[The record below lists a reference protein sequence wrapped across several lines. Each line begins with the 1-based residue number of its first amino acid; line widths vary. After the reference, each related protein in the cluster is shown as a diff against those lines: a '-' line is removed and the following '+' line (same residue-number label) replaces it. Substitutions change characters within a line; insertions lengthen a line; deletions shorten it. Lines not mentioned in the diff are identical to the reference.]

1 MFCVTMQVMLRILRS
16 KHPYARAILLCIGV
30 VFLVSGL
37 GILSIALTP
46 TPDLAS
52 FGNRQVAL
60 STKIYD
66 RTGEVVLYDLSPNTT
81 REYVPLE
88 NISGH
93 LVRATIAIEDSRFYE
108 HNGVSP
114 LSFLRAVI
122 ANITTGSYSQGGS
135 TITQQVVKNS
145 ILTSKKSPVRKIW
158 EWVLA
163 IKLEQTYSKDQILEF
178 YLNEIPY
185 GGTLY
190 GIEAASRAFF
200 NKNAKDLS
208 IAEAAYLA
216 AIPQAPTFYSPYSN
230 NREALDRRKN
240 LVLSRMQELSF
251 ITKEEASSASEEVV
265 MFSNSPRSPIVAPH
279 FVFYVRQTLET
290 MFGSDVGIRGL
301 KVITTL
307 DAPLQQQAEKSIYEY
322 ALKNAEQSDA
332 ENAALVA
339 IDPKTGEILS
349 MVGSR
354 NYFDEEI
361 DGKYNVALGERQPG
375 STFKPF
381 VYAAALLK
389 GFTRDTVI
397 FDVPTQFS
405 TACSP
410 HETTRSAPPCYAPS
424 NYDDKF
430 RGPMT
435 FTTALAQSINIPA
448 VKALYLAGTAN
459 TAALAES
466 FGLPIKN
473 YKEYGLSLA
482 LGAGTVRLLDLTNA
496 FAVFAN
502 EGTYN
507 TPYSILRVE
516 AADGSS
522 LYEHKPSSRRIIDPG
537 VARDISAMLSNNQAR
552 QPSYAPVNPLH
563 FPGYDV
569 AAKTGTTNDNRDF
582 WTIGYTPNIAIG
594 VWAGNNDNSPAKKE
608 LAGYVVAPMWNAVM
622 VKALETRPREFFG
635 EPRPINDT
643 LPPALRGIYV
653 DESGAHDII
662 HLVDIDNPTQPGGS
676 STRDPQYSYWE
687 YSVRNWFG
695 Q

>member
-1 MFCVTMQVMLRILRS
+1 MLRILRS
-16 KHPYARAILLCIGV
+16 NHPYARAILLCIGG

-66 RTGEVVLYDLSPNTT
+66 RTGETVLYDLSPDTT

-108 HNGVSP
+108 HGGVAP
-114 LSFLRAVI
+114 LSFLRAALV
-122 ANITTGSYSQGGS
+122 NLTTGSYSQGGS

-163 IKLEQTYSKDQILEF
+163 IKLEQTYSKDEILEF

-200 NKNAKDLS
+200 SKNAKDLS

-216 AIPQAPTFYSPYSN
+216 ALPQAPTYFSPYGN
-230 NREALDRRKN
+230 NKEALDRRKN
-240 LVLSRMQELSF
+240 LVLSRMHELGF
-251 ITKEEASSASEEVV
+251 ITKEEADAATAETIT
-265 MFSNSPRSPIVAPH
+265 FSDTPRSPIIAPH
-279 FVFYVRQTLET
+279 FVFYVRQSLEE
-290 MFGSDVGIRGL
+290 MFGPDVGIRGL

-307 DAPLQQQAEKSIYEY
+307 DAPLQQEAEKSINEY
-322 ALKNAEQSDA
+322 ALRNAANSDA

-354 NYFDEEI
+354 NYFDTEI

-389 GFTRDTVI
+389 GFTRDTIV
-397 FDVPTQFS
+397 FDLPTQFS
-405 TACSP
+405 TACAPSDIS
-410 HETTRSAPPCYAPS
+410 RSAAPCYAPS

-448 VKALYLAGTAN
+448 VKTLYLAGTSN
-459 TAALAES
+459 VVSLAES
-466 FGLPIKN
+466 FGIPIKDPGQ
-473 YKEYGLSLA
+473 YGLSLA

-502 EGTYN
+502 DGTYH
-507 TPYSILRVE
+507 TPFSIARVE
-516 AADGSS
+516 TADGAV
-522 LYEHKPSSRRIIDPG
+522 LYENKPSSRRVIDSG
-537 VARDISAMLSNNQAR
+537 VTRDISAMLSDNQAR
-552 QPSYAPVNPLH
+552 QPSYAPINPLY
-563 FPGYDV
+563 FPGHDV

-582 WTIGYTPNIAIG
+582 WTVGYTPNIVIG

-622 VKALETRPREFFG
+622 AKAIAMRPKEFFG
-635 EPRPINDT
+635 EPRGINDN
-643 LPPALRGIYV
+643 LPPALKGIYN
-653 DESGAHDII
+653 DGSGVHDIL
-662 HLVDIDNPTQPGGS
+662 HFVSREDPTHPNESPGK
-676 STRDPQYSYWE
+676 DAQYSYWE
-687 YSVRNWFG
+687 YSVRRWSG